1 MAERSLL
8 AAVSGIDANQTLL
21 DEIGDNIANADT
33 VGYKAG
39 QVEFGDLLSEQIAGA
54 TAPAAGSGGTNPVAV
69 GSGVLVTSVG
79 TDLTEGSLESTG
91 NPNDVA
97 IQGAGYLVVDK
108 GGQQLY
114 TRDGALTPDAAGNLT
129 VDGGVVMGWAANAAG
144 TINTNAPLTVIQIP
158 TGQTIGATATTELT
172 LGGNLPAWDGVGTP
186 PQITV
191 TTYGYDALGAV
202 VPVTFTFTGVVGTAN
217 QWTIQGTVPNPGGG
231 TDDLFTATTLP
242 TMTFNPTTGQITTVS
257 GATVGANGTL
267 SLTVAAMP
275 AGYTFPTGDT
285 WSLDFPAPG
294 STGAVTQY
302 DSQQTLGV
310 RGQDG
315 YPAGALESYSISS
328 NGVITGSFSN
338 GQTRAIAQL
347 AMASFANPGGLV
359 DQGGGLF
366 ATTPNSG
373 QAQVGVAGTG
383 VLGTLLGGQLEQSNV
398 DMGTELTDLITAQEA
413 YEANTKV
420 VTTTEQ
426 AVQALE
432 TMS

>member
-144 TINTNAPLTVIQIP
+144 TINTNAPLTAIQIP

-242 TMTFNPTTGQITTVS
+242 TMN
-257 GATVGANGTL
+257 
-267 SLTVAAMP
+267 SLRRHI
-275 AGYTFPTGDT
+275 
-285 WSLDFPAPG
+285 
-294 STGAVTQY
+294 
-302 DSQQTLGV
+302 
-310 RGQDG
+310 RGQRHTVVDG
-315 YPAGALESYSISS
+315 RGHAGRVHVPDRRHVEPRFPGARLDRRRDPVRQPTDARRPRP
-328 NGVITGSFSN
+328 GRLPGR
-338 GQTRAIAQL
+338 RAGEL
-347 AMASFANPGGLV
+347 L
-359 DQGGGLF
+359 DQ
-366 ATTPNSG
+366 
-373 QAQVGVAGTG
+373 Q
-383 VLGTLLGGQLEQSNV
+383 
-398 DMGTELTDLITAQEA
+398 
-413 YEANTKV
+413 
-420 VTTTEQ
+420 
-426 AVQALE
+426 
-432 TMS
+432 

>member
-54 TAPAAGSGGTNPVAV
+54 TAPGATSGGTNPVAV

-97 IQGAGYLVVDK
+97 IQGSGYLVVDK

-144 TINTNAPLTVIQIP
+144 TINTNTPLTAIQIP

-186 PQITV
+186 PQVTV
-191 TTYGYDALGAV
+191 TTYGYDSLGAV
-202 VPVTFTFTGVVGTAN
+202 VPVTFTFTGVAGTAN

-231 TDDLFTATTLP
+231 TDDLFTTTALP
-242 TMTFNPTTGQITTVS
+242 KMTFNPTTGQITAIT

-267 SLTVAAMP
+267 SLKVNTMP

-285 WSLDFPAPG
+285 WSVDFPASG
-294 STGAVTQY
+294 STGSVTQY

-328 NGVITGSFSN
+328 DGVITGSFSN

>member
-54 TAPAAGSGGTNPVAV
+54 TAPGATSGGTNPVAV

-97 IQGAGYLVVDK
+97 IQGSGYLVVDK

-144 TINTNAPLTVIQIP
+144 TINTNAPLTAIQIP
-158 TGQTIGATATTELT
+158 TGQTIGSTATTELT

-186 PQITV
+186 PSITV
-191 TTYGYDALGAV
+191 TTYGYDSLGAV
-202 VPVTFTFTGVVGTAN
+202 VPVTFTFTGVAGTAN

-242 TMTFNPTTGQITTVS
+242 KMTFNPTTGQITAIT

-267 SLTVAAMP
+267 SLKVNTMP

-285 WSLDFPAPG
+285 WSVDFPAPG
-294 STGAVTQY
+294 STGSVTQY

-328 NGVITGSFSN
+328 DGVITGSFSN

>member
-1 MAERSLL
+1 
-8 AAVSGIDANQTLL
+8 
-21 DEIGDNIANADT
+21 
-33 VGYKAG
+33 
-39 QVEFGDLLSEQIAGA
+39 
-54 TAPAAGSGGTNPVAV
+54 VA
-69 GSGVLVTSVG
+69 
-79 TDLTEGSLESTG
+79 
-91 NPNDVA
+91 
-97 IQGAGYLVVDK
+97 
-108 GGQQLY
+108 
-114 TRDGALTPDAAGNLT
+114 
-129 VDGGVVMGWAANAAG
+129 
-144 TINTNAPLTVIQIP
+144 
-158 TGQTIGATATTELT
+158 
-172 LGGNLPAWDGVGTP
+172 
-186 PQITV
+186 
-191 TTYGYDALGAV
+191 
-202 VPVTFTFTGVVGTAN
+202 GTAN

-231 TDDLFTATTLP
+231 TDDLFTAAALP
-242 TMTFNPTTGQITTVS
+242 TMSFNPTTGQITAIA
-257 GATVGANGTL
+257 GATVGANGAL
-267 SLTVAAMP
+267 SLKVNAMP

-285 WSLDFPAPG
+285 WSVDFPAPG
-294 STGAVTQY
+294 STGSVTQY